1 MTLARRQ
8 AALALAL
15 LVPLAGSACEL
26 VLSEHRSQRELSRL
40 PLSAD
45 DPSADVAFT
54 HSVLGTP
61 VLDRYGWRA
70 DAGRWRAHLLEEQ
83 FDGEGYGLPSAPEP
97 GERLDRVQTDGRS
110 FSRLRLDRVVDP
122 LVVRPLPAQHM
133 RVQVPG
139 QPPLLLGRL
148 SDQAIELRAMGCP
161 APADRNE
168 HRTPP

>member
-1 MTLARRQ
+1 MTLARRG
-8 AALALAL
+8 AVLALAL
-15 LVPLAGSACEL
+15 LGPLAGTACEL
-26 VLSEHRSQRELSRL
+26 VLSEHRSQRELLRL
-40 PLSAD
+40 PLNAAH
-45 DPSADVAFT
+45 PRADVAFT

-83 FDGEGYGLPSAPEP
+83 FDGEGYGLASAPGP
-97 GERLDRVQTDGRS
+97 GERLERVQAGGHS
-110 FSRLRLDRVVDP
+110 FSRLHLDRVVDP
-122 LVVRPLPAQHM
+122 LVVRPLPAQQM

-139 QPPLLLGRL
+139 QPPVLLGHL

-161 APADRNE
+161 NPADRTE